1 MLAVLTAAASC
12 GDSDAPTVASTAV
25 ASTATNSTAN
35 STGTTAAAQAAV
47 TVPRPTATSTTPA
60 TPGTPA
66 TSAVSAT
73 AAPTS
78 TAATVLPSPT
88 VAPTDTTAD
97 RRLDAA
103 EVLAGLTVAPE
114 RPDGYERALFPHWL
128 ASGQGACNV
137 REAVLIR
144 DSRSPAQVDPF
155 GCRVITGDWLS
166 TYDGKSETDPSE
178 LDIDH
183 VVALKE
189 AWDSGAWAWPP
200 TRRTAFAN
208 DLSDR
213 RSLLAVTA
221 SSNRA
226 KGDKD
231 PTNWL
236 PPQRNDW
243 CRYVGDWIAVKARW
257 NLAVDTSE
265 AGRLRNVLRDDC
277 AGLRLEPWSTAP
289 GG

>member
-1 MLAVLTAAASC
+1 MFAVVAAAASC
-12 GDSDAPTVASTAV
+12 AGSDSPTVATKVLATTAV
-25 ASTATNSTAN
+25 ASTATSSTA
-35 STGTTAAAQAAV
+35 TTAAVQAAV
-47 TVPRPTATSTTPA
+47 TVPRPTATAA
-60 TPGTPA
+60 TPE
-66 TSAVSAT
+66 TS
-73 AAPTS
+73 APTS
-78 TAATVLPSPT
+78 TTATVLPSPT
-88 VAPTDTTAD
+88 VEPTDTTAD
-97 RRLDAA
+97 RSLDAA

-155 GCRVITGDWLS
+155 GCRVVSGDWLS
-166 TYDGKSETDPSE
+166 VYDGRTETDPSE
-178 LDIDH
+178 IDIDH

-189 AWDSGAWAWPP
+189 AWDSGAWAWPAA
-200 TRRTAFAN
+200 RRAAYAN
-208 DLSDR
+208 DLTDR

-221 SSNRA
+221 VSNRA

-236 PPQRNDW
+236 PPLRSDW

-257 NLAVDTSE
+257 GLTVDTSE
-265 AGRLRNVLRDDC
+265 AGRLRNLLRESC
-277 AGLRLEPWSTAP
+277 PGLRMVAWPPAP
-289 GG
+289 NR